1 MKRPKERGRTHV
13 GRSRHVAYFL
23 VGAPANTLL
32 VLRTTF
38 DVPVV
43 CYHRLRRLGRP
54 HGRQSAVGDARRLRP
69 RRSGRRVQ
77 ARGRTTH
84 TWMPDV
90 AEGTLPPAATF
101 LTTAPE
107 IGTTVKSSLNEL
119 NRVDLQHVTFYGVTL
134 LIWPMKHPTRSG
146 GINRFLVF
154 ESLGL
159 LRRERFESRY
169 WFCGSYT
176 TATRHLAIMSF
187 IPIKRLAPV
196 CNQSFGSFDLL
207 VGH

>member
-1 MKRPKERGRTHV
+1 
-13 GRSRHVAYFL
+13 
-23 VGAPANTLL
+23 
-32 VLRTTF
+32 
-38 DVPVV
+38 
-43 CYHRLRRLGRP
+43 
-54 HGRQSAVGDARRLRP
+54 
-69 RRSGRRVQ
+69 
-77 ARGRTTH
+77 
-84 TWMPDV
+84 MPDV

-159 LRRERFESRY
+159 LRHERFES
-169 WFCGSYT
+169 
-176 TATRHLAIMSF
+176 
-187 IPIKRLAPV
+187 
-196 CNQSFGSFDLL
+196 
-207 VGH
+207 